1 MKFNKRAILV
11 LISLLSVVLIMSS
24 CASKSSIDESC
35 VQQSNTVAGRGEASE
50 ESPREWA
57 QSDADSNVGSIE
69 PEKVI
74 TSVFLSLETT
84 EFDSAIENLGSII
97 NKSKGYVENSH
108 ISSRGRM
115 NNKVFQHAQYTI
127 RIPKGSVD
135 TFTGEIN
142 SIGNVVSKSTSKE
155 DITKQYY
162 DTESRLNLLKVK
174 EERMTALLKKA
185 DRIEDIITIEN
196 QLSEIIHQ
204 KENMT
209 KSILEMD
216 DKVAYSIIN
225 MEISEVEKL
234 RSDVTAKT
242 TFATRISNAFNDSLY
257 TFRVFVEG
265 FILIFVYTWPFLLA
279 GGLVAFLVLRFIKT
293 RREIK

>member
-1 MKFNKRAILV
+1 MKANKRAILII
-11 LISLLSVVLIMSS
+11 ISLLTVVLIISS
-24 CASKSSIDESC
+24 CASKSDMSEDSI
-35 VQQSNTVAGRGEASE
+35 QSNATGNRGEFDEVSPE
-50 ESPREWA
+50 ESA
-57 QSDADSNVGSIE
+57 QADADSGIGGIE

-84 EFDSAIENLGSII
+84 EFDSAIENLDNIVS
-97 NKSKGYVENSH
+97 KSKGYVENSH
-108 ISSRGRM
+108 ISSRGRI

-135 TFTGEIN
+135 TFTGGMD
-142 SIGNVVSKSTSKE
+142 SIGNVVSQSTSKE

-174 EERMTALLKKA
+174 EERMTDLLKKA
-185 DRIEDIITIEN
+185 ERIEDIITIEN

-209 KSILEMD
+209 KNILEMD
-216 DKVAYSIIN
+216 DKVDYSIIN

-234 RSDVTAKT
+234 RSDITAKT

-257 TFRVFVEG
+257 TFKVFVEG
-265 FILIFVYTWPFLLA
+265 LILIFVYTWPFLLV
-279 GGLVAFLVLRFIKT
+279 GGLVVFLVLRFIKI

>member
-1 MKFNKRAILV
+1 MKANKRAILII
-11 LISLLSVVLIMSS
+11 ISLLTVVLIISS
-24 CASKSSIDESC
+24 CASKSDMSEDSI
-35 VQQSNTVAGRGEASE
+35 QSNATGNRGEFDEVSPE
-50 ESPREWA
+50 ESA
-57 QSDADSNVGSIE
+57 QADADSGIGGIE

-84 EFDSAIENLGSII
+84 EFDSAIENLDNIVS
-97 NKSKGYVENSH
+97 KSKGYVENSH
-108 ISSRGRM
+108 ISSRGRI

-135 TFTGEIN
+135 TFTGGMD
-142 SIGNVVSKSTSKE
+142 SIGNVVSQSTSKE

-185 DRIEDIITIEN
+185 EKIEDIITIEN

-209 KSILEMD
+209 KNILEMD

-234 RSDVTAKT
+234 RSDITAKT
-242 TFATRISNAFNDSLY
+242 TFATRISNAFSDSLY
-257 TFRVFVEG
+257 TFKVFVEG
-265 FILIFVYTWPFLLA
+265 VVLIFVYTWPFLLV
-279 GGLVAFLVLRFIKT
+279 GGLVGFWVFKFVKT

>member
-1 MKFNKRAILV
+1 MKANKRAILII
-11 LISLLSVVLIMSS
+11 ISLLTVVLIISS
-24 CASKSSIDESC
+24 CASKSDMSEDSI
-35 VQQSNTVAGRGEASE
+35 QSNATGNRGEFDEVSPE
-50 ESPREWA
+50 ESA
-57 QSDADSNVGSIE
+57 QADADSGIGGIE

-84 EFDSAIENLGSII
+84 EFDSAIENLDNIVS
-97 NKSKGYVENSH
+97 KSKGYVENSH
-108 ISSRGRM
+108 ISSRGRI

-127 RIPKGSVD
+127 RIPKNNIG
-135 TFTGEIN
+135 TFTDEMD
-142 SIGNVVSKSTSKE
+142 SIGNVVSQSTSKE

-185 DRIEDIITIEN
+185 EKIEDIITIEN

-209 KSILEMD
+209 KNILEMD

-234 RSDVTAKT
+234 RSDITAKT
-242 TFATRISNAFNDSLY
+242 TFATRISNAFSDSLY
-257 TFRVFVEG
+257 TFKVFVEG
-265 FILIFVYTWPFLLA
+265 VVLIFVYTWPFLLA
-279 GGLVAFLVLRFIKT
+279 GSLIAFLVFRFVKT

>member
-1 MKFNKRAILV
+1 MRVNKRTV
-11 LISLLSVVLIMSS
+11 LIITGLLLVILIMSS
-24 CASKSSIDESC
+24 CASKSDMDSVSVKSNTAVERDESF
-35 VQQSNTVAGRGEASE
+35 GAS
-50 ESPREWA
+50 PGEWA
-57 QSDADSNVGSIE
+57 QSDTVSNAGSIE

-84 EFDSAIENLGSII
+84 EFDSAIENLGSIVS
-97 NKSKGYVENSH
+97 KSKGYVEDSH
-108 ISSRGRM
+108 ISSRGRI

-142 SIGNVVSKSTSKE
+142 SIGNVISKSTSKE

-185 DRIEDIITIEN
+185 ERIEDIITIEN
-196 QLSEIIHQ
+196 QLSEIIYQ

-209 KSILEMD
+209 KNILEMD
-216 DKVAYSIIN
+216 DKVAYSIVN

-234 RSDVTAKT
+234 RSDITAKT

-257 TFRVFVEG
+257 TFKVFVEG
-265 FILIFVYTWPFLLA
+265 LILIFVYTWPFLLV
-279 GGLVAFLVLRFIKT
+279 GGLVMFLILRFIKI

>member
-1 MKFNKRAILV
+1 MKANKRAILII
-11 LISLLSVVLIMSS
+11 ISLLTVVLIISS
-24 CASKSSIDESC
+24 CASKSDMSEDSI
-35 VQQSNTVAGRGEASE
+35 QSNATGNRGEFDEVSPE
-50 ESPREWA
+50 ESA
-57 QSDADSNVGSIE
+57 QADADSGIGGIE

-84 EFDSAIENLGSII
+84 EFDSAIENLDNIVS
-97 NKSKGYVENSH
+97 KSKGYVENSH
-108 ISSRGRM
+108 ISSRGRI

-135 TFTGEIN
+135 TFTGGMD
-142 SIGNVVSKSTSKE
+142 SIGNVVSQSTSKE

-174 EERMTALLKKA
+174 EERMTDLLKKA
-185 DRIEDIITIEN
+185 ERIEDIITIEN

-209 KSILEMD
+209 KNILEMD
-216 DKVAYSIIN
+216 DKVDYSIIN

-242 TFATRISNAFNDSLY
+242 TFAARISNAFNDSLY
-257 TFRVFVEG
+257 TFNVFVEG
-265 FILIFVYTWPFLLA
+265 VVLIFVYTWPFLLA
-279 GGLVAFLVLRFIKT
+279 GSLIAFLVFRFVKT

>member
-1 MKFNKRAILV
+1 MKANKRAILII
-11 LISLLSVVLIMSS
+11 ISLLTVVLIISS
-24 CASKSSIDESC
+24 CASKSDMSEDSI
-35 VQQSNTVAGRGEASE
+35 QSNATGNRGEFDEVSPE
-50 ESPREWA
+50 ESA
-57 QSDADSNVGSIE
+57 QADADSGIGGIE

-84 EFDSAIENLGSII
+84 EFDSAIENLGSIV

-108 ISSRGRM
+108 ISSRGRI

-127 RIPKGSVD
+127 RIPKNNIG
-135 TFTGEIN
+135 TFTDEMD
-142 SIGNVVSKSTSKE
+142 SIGNVVSQSTSKE

-185 DRIEDIITIEN
+185 ERIEDIITIEN

-209 KSILEMD
+209 KNILEMD

-234 RSDVTAKT
+234 RSDITAKT
-242 TFATRISNAFNDSLY
+242 TFATRISNAFSDSLY
-257 TFRVFVEG
+257 TFKVFVEG
-265 FILIFVYTWPFLLA
+265 VVLIFVYTWPFLLV
-279 GGLVAFLVLRFIKT
+279 GGLVGFWVFKFVKT

>member
-11 LISLLSVVLIMSS
+11 LIGLLSVVLVMSS
-24 CASKSSIDESC
+24 CASKSSMDS
-35 VQQSNTVAGRGEASE
+35 VSVQSNTAVEKGEFFGASPE
-50 ESPREWA
+50 ERTE
-57 QSDADSNVGSIE
+57 SDTGPDVGSVA

-74 TSVFLSLETT
+74 TNIYLSLETT
-84 EFDSAIENLGSII
+84 EFDSSIENLDGII
-97 NKSKGYVENSH
+97 NKNKGYVENSN
-108 ISSRGRM
+108 ISSRNRI
-115 NNKVFQHAQYTI
+115 NNKIFKHAQYTI
-127 RIPKGSVD
+127 RIPKNSVN
-135 TFTGEIN
+135 TFTGEMN
-142 SIGNVVSKSTSKE
+142 SIGNVVSQNTSKE

-174 EERMTALLKKA
+174 EERMSALLKKA

-196 QLSEIIHQ
+196 QLSDIIHQ

-216 DKVAYSIIN
+216 DKVAYSIVN

-234 RSDVTAKT
+234 RSDITAKT

-257 TFRVFVEG
+257 TFKVFVEG
-265 FILIFVYTWPFLLA
+265 LILIFVYTWPFLLA
-279 GGLVAFLVLRFIKT
+279 GGLVAFLILRFIKI

>member
-1 MKFNKRAILV
+1 MRGNKRAILII
-11 LISLLSVVLIMSS
+11 ISLLSIVLILSS
-24 CASKSSIDESC
+24 CASKSALSEDS
-35 VQQSNTVAGRGEASE
+35 VQSNAVVGERDEFSEVSPE
-50 ESPREWA
+50 ESDQA
-57 QSDADSNVGSIE
+57 GTGSGIGNIE

-74 TSVFLSLETT
+74 TSVFISLETT
-84 EFDSAIENLGSII
+84 EFDSAIENLGSIV

-108 ISSRGRM
+108 ISSRGRI

-127 RIPKGSVD
+127 RIPKNNIG
-135 TFTGEIN
+135 TFTDEMD
-142 SIGNVVSKSTSKE
+142 SIGNVVSQSTSKE

-185 DRIEDIITIEN
+185 EKIEDIITIEN

-209 KSILEMD
+209 KNILEMD
-216 DKVAYSIIN
+216 DKVDYSIIN

-242 TFATRISNAFNDSLY
+242 TFATRISNAFSDSLY
-257 TFRVFVEG
+257 TFKVFVEG
-265 FILIFVYTWPFLLA
+265 VVLIFVYTWPFLLV
-279 GGLVAFLVLRFIKT
+279 GGLVGFWVFKFVKT

>member
-1 MKFNKRAILV
+1 M
-11 LISLLSVVLIMSS
+11 
-24 CASKSSIDESC
+24 
-35 VQQSNTVAGRGEASE
+35 
-50 ESPREWA
+50 
-57 QSDADSNVGSIE
+57 
-69 PEKVI
+69 
-74 TSVFLSLETT
+74 ETT
-84 EFDSAIENLGSII
+84 EFDSAIENLDNIVS
-97 NKSKGYVENSH
+97 KSKGYVENSH
-108 ISSRGRM
+108 ISSRGRI

-135 TFTGEIN
+135 TFTGGMD
-142 SIGNVVSKSTSKE
+142 SIGNVVSQSTSKE

-174 EERMTALLKKA
+174 EERMTDLLKKA
-185 DRIEDIITIEN
+185 ERIEDIITIEN

-209 KSILEMD
+209 KNILEMD
-216 DKVAYSIIN
+216 DKVDYSIIN

-242 TFATRISNAFNDSLY
+242 TFAARISNAFNDSLY
-257 TFRVFVEG
+257 TFKVFVEG
-265 FILIFVYTWPFLLA
+265 VVLIFVYTWPFLLV
-279 GGLVAFLVLRFIKT
+279 GGLVGFWVFKFVKT